1 MNKKLENY
9 IIIFLLVILIV
20 TAACTKTTKEYKA
33 GPLGPV
39 IENAETFGKALGCMA
54 APSTCRKSKE
64 QVEKE
69 QEEITK
75 DFNKVDQENSKK

>member
-20 TAACTKTTKEYKA
+20 VASCAKKNKEYKA

-39 IENAETFGKALGCMA
+39 IENAEAFGKALGCMA
-54 APSTCRKSKE
+54 APSTCKKSQE
-64 QVEKE
+64 QIDQE
-69 QEEITK
+69 QKEITK

>member
-20 TAACTKTTKEYKA
+20 TASCTKTTKEYKA

-39 IENAETFGKALGCMA
+39 IENAESFGQALGCA
-54 APSTCRKSKE
+54 FAPTTCKKSKE
-64 QVEKE
+64 QIEKE

-75 DFNKVDQENSKK
+75 DFNKIDREESKK

>member
-20 TAACTKTTKEYKA
+20 VASCAKKNKEYKA

-39 IENAETFGKALGCMA
+39 IENAESFGQALGCA
-54 APSTCRKSKE
+54 FAPTTCKKSKE
-64 QVEKE
+64 QIEKE

-75 DFNKVDQENSKK
+75 DFQEIDKENSKK

>member
-1 MNKKLENY
+1 MNKTLENY

-20 TAACTKTTKEYKA
+20 TASCAKKTKEYKA

-39 IENAETFGKALGCMA
+39 IENAEAFGLALGCLA
-54 APSTCRKSKE
+54 APSTCKKSEE

-75 DFNKVDQENSKK
+75 DFQEIDKENSKK

>member
-1 MNKKLENY
+1 MNKKLEKW
-9 IIIFLLVILIV
+9 IIILLIILLIGL
-20 TAACTKTTKEYKA
+20 AACAKPQEKKS
-33 GPLGPV
+33 GVFGPV
-39 IENAETFGKALGCMA
+39 IENAEAFGKALGCMA

-75 DFNKVDQENSKK
+75 DFNKIDKEIKK

>member
-1 MNKKLENY
+1 
-9 IIIFLLVILIV
+9 
-20 TAACTKTTKEYKA
+20 
-33 GPLGPV
+33 
-39 IENAETFGKALGCMA
+39 MA

>member
-20 TAACTKTTKEYKA
+20 VASCAKKNKEYKA

-39 IENAETFGKALGCMA
+39 IENAEAFGKALGCMA

-75 DFNKVDQENSKK
+75 DFNKIDREESKK

>member
-1 MNKKLENY
+1 MNKTLENY

-20 TAACTKTTKEYKA
+20 TASCAKKNKEYKA

-39 IENAETFGKALGCMA
+39 IENAETLGQALGCA
-54 APSTCRKSKE
+54 FAPATCKKSKE
-64 QVEKE
+64 QIEKE

-75 DFNKVDQENSKK
+75 DFQAIDKENSKK

>member
-1 MNKKLENY
+1 MNKTLENY

-20 TAACTKTTKEYKA
+20 TASCAKKTKEYKA

-39 IENAETFGKALGCMA
+39 IENAETLGQALGCA
-54 APSTCRKSKE
+54 FAPKTCRKSKE
-64 QVEKE
+64 QIDKE

-75 DFNKVDQENSKK
+75 DFQEIDKENSKK